1 MAYHTLSYGQRA
13 HAHPNALS
21 KRLLELMESKKT
33 NLCVAA
39 DVTSKHDLLRIA
51 DAAGPSIC
59 ILKLHI
65 DILADYDDSVP
76 ARLRELADKHGFLVF
91 EDRKFADIGNTAR
104 MQYAGGVY
112 RIAGWADLV
121 TAHAVPGPGG
131 LAGLAEGVGGACR
144 GCLLLAEMSSAGTL
158 ARDAYTADA
167 VRMALARPDFV
178 VGFIAMQRYDG
189 IVDAS
194 ETRVDFLYMT
204 PGVAMAAGGDAM
216 GQQYKTPHNVIAER
230 GCDVIIVGRGVYAH
244 GDGKGGVADLDTI
257 RTRVQAFRK
266 AGWDAYLERIA
277 AA

>member
-76 ARLRELADKHGFLVF
+76 ARLRE
-91 EDRKFADIGNTAR
+91 
-104 MQYAGGVY
+104 
-112 RIAGWADLV
+112 
-121 TAHAVPGPGG
+121 
-131 LAGLAEGVGGACR
+131 LAEGVGGACR